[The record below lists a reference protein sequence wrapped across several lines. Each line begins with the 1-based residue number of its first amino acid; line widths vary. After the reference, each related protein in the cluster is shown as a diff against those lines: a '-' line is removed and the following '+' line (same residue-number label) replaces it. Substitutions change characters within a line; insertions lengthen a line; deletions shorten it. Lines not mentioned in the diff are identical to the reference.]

1 MSDIDWLIQRLRRII
16 AAATTALESRLGEA
30 GAVDAW
36 QSTVTDAIGRYSL
49 AAMMTGSGAEELRP
63 DQLKAVKKAV
73 EVQAD
78 FLDTFALEI
87 QGAAAWQAGWNARAE
102 MYASSIKAP
111 YWQGKVKMLPLPA
124 MPGDGSTQCLTNCG
138 CAWDI
143 QQLDGDGNYDCTWV
157 RGKNDSCQTCIAR
170 AGRWAP
176 LRIREGAIV

>member
-1 MSDIDWLIQRLRRII
+1 MSDLDWLIQRLRRII
-16 AAATTALESRLGEA
+16 AAATTALEGRISES

-49 AAMMTGSGAEELRP
+49 AAMMTGSGDDQLSPE
-63 DQLKAVKKAV
+63 QLKAVKKAV
-73 EVQAD
+73 QTQAT
-78 FLDTFALEI
+78 FLDAFALEI

-111 YWQGKVKMLPLPA
+111 YWTGKVKMLPLPA

-143 QQLDGDGNYDCTWV
+143 QQLDGEGNYDCYWR
-157 RGKNDSCQTCIAR
+157 RGKNDSCQTCVGRSA
-170 AGRWAP
+170 RWAP
-176 LRIREGAIV
+176 LRIRDGEIV